1 MTKLLLFSLLMLAP
15 LQPLHNEVD
24 SITSS
29 YLNSGFTTIEKAT
42 TQYEKQTKLD
52 ATPPDS
58 FPFKP
63 THSFGRYNDRG
74 YFKGSLE
81 LEYVDSSNMD
91 VLVVWVTEKEQ
102 EVLPQNIAKQVTLKD
117 GINGSYV
124 EGKEHPSISK
134 LKFEYEGNYYMIE
147 YIRELSKPYVKE
159 ELLVKVANS
168 IIH

>member
-1 MTKLLLFSLLMLAP
+1 MTKLLLLSLLMLAP
-15 LQPLHNEVD
+15 HQPLHNEVD

-29 YLNSGFTTIEKAT
+29 YLDSGFTTIEKAT

-52 ATPPDS
+52 ATPPDT

-91 VLVVWVTEKEQ
+91 VLVVWVSKKEH
-102 EVLPQNIAKQVTLKD
+102 ENIPPNIAKQVTLKQ
-117 GINGSYV
+117 GINGSYI
-124 EGKEHPSISK
+124 EGKDHASISK
-134 LKFEYEGNYYMIE
+134 LAFEFEGNFYMIE
-147 YIRELSKPYVKE
+147 YIRALSKPFVKE
-159 ELLVKVANS
+159 ESLVKVANS
-168 IIH
+168 IIQ